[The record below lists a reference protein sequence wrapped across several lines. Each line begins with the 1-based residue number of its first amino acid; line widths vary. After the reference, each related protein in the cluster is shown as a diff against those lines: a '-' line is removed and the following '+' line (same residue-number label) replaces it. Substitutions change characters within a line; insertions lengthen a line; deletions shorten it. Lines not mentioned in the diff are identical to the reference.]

1 MELGHYGPVGSKMG
15 RLVCRSI
22 VGEIRAFPGGLKGA
36 VKARGG
42 VFAKGNRE

>member
-22 VGEIRAFPGGLKGA
+22 VGEIRAFPGGLKCTL
-36 VKARGG
+36 KARGG
-42 VFAKGNRE
+42 MFEKGNRE